1 MTYWNDS
8 GQPGKRQRRELV
20 HSPPLL
26 SVIVAN
32 YNNDPYIRECLDS
45 ILNQTY
51 KHLEIIV
58 FDDCSTDGSPQ
69 IIREYEK
76 KYPGVVKGIFSTV
89 NQGVART
96 RHEAILQASGDYITT
111 LDSDDYYYNS
121 QKLEKEMELIFHYKK
136 TKGKDIIAF
145 SNIVLVNKDK
155 STIRVESN
163 DKNIKEGNIFIVMIS
178 RTCMI
183 PRDFVTIKSAY
194 FRVGG
199 YDFSLRTHEDWDLK
213 IRLSKRFEFYYTGC
227 SGTAYRR
234 HRDGLSSLPYVQR
247 TNNFWRVFYSNYPL
261 VPEENRKWVKE
272 RFLSFMKTRDR
283 QFLKA
288 AKTRGCLYGLKLHIN
303 RAIWEI
309 RLKFPGPVDINRY
322 RPTNEMLQ

>member
-1 MTYWNDS
+1 MCDYIKNS
-8 GQPGKRQRRELV
+8 
-20 HSPPLL
+20 PLL

-32 YNNDPYIRECLDS
+32 YNNESYIRECLES
-45 ILNQTY
+45 IMSQTY
-51 KHLEIIV
+51 KDLEIIV
-58 FDDCSTDGSPQ
+58 SDDCSTDNSPG

-76 KYPGVVKGIFSTV
+76 NYPGIVRRIFSSE
-89 NQGVART
+89 NRGVART
-96 RHEAILQASGDYITT
+96 RHEAILKAKGEYITT
-111 LDSDDYYYNS
+111 LDSDDCYDNP
-121 QKLEKEMELIFHYKK
+121 QKLEREMNLIQHYKK
-136 TKGKDIIAF
+136 QGKNIIAF

-155 STIRVESN
+155 RPIRVENN
-163 DKNIKEGNIFIVMIS
+163 DKNIKEGNIFIDMIS

-183 PRDFVTIKSAY
+183 PRDFVMIKSAY
-194 FRVGG
+194 FCVGG

-247 TNNFWRVFYSNYPL
+247 TNNLWRVLYSNYPL

-288 AKTRGCLYGLKLHIN
+288 AKTRGFLYGLKLHIN
-303 RAIWEI
+303 RAIWET
-309 RLKFPGPVDINRY
+309 RLKFPGPVDIDRY